1 MPDEEVEEIL
11 GIKVIS
17 TVDQTEEVGKIYLTK
32 APLLAQEEDGLQ
44 SKFVS

>member
-11 GIKVIS
+11 GIKVIP

-32 APLLAQEEDGLQ
+32 APLLVQEEDGLQ